1 MWSFLPLNAFNSK
14 IAESFVKFTV
24 DRFTEMTSEFSEN
37 TSSFDSGQL
46 EEMVRVCFCSTVV
59 PLGSWWVHRA
69 VSCNIE
75 L

>member
-14 IAESFVKFTV
+14 ITDMFVKFTV

-37 TSSFDSGQL
+37 ISSFDSGQL
-46 EEMVRVCFCSTVV
+46 DEMVRVSFSSYTSVLMV
-59 PLGSWWVHRA
+59 GT
-69 VSCNIE
+69 SCGM